1 LAIRAEGDQRAIEIG
16 VHPPWLVVRRRIDRA
31 ERRNVSVRGDFMK
44 LKFLGATREVT
55 GSSYFLDAGGEKIL
69 VDCGLFQEREYSYRN
84 WEAFPVPPDQIHHL
98 LLTHVHLD
106 HCGLIPKLVK
116 EGFAGDILLTP
127 ASRALF
133 PIVILDSARMQEE
146 DAAFKKRRHD
156 KEGRRGTYPEIPLY
170 TVQDAEKCFP
180 LLKEV
185 PYEEF
190 LSLNDQVKVCFHD
203 AGHILGSAMIEII
216 VQEENSPRNIIF
228 SGDIGQW
235 DKPLLGNPSVF
246 DRADYVVMES
256 TYGDRNHDNPQDIDD
271 RLSRVVN
278 DTVNAG
284 GNVLIP
290 TFAIERAQD
299 LLYHFSH
306 LAHAGEIPYVVTFL
320 DSPMAV
326 EITKVFE
333 QFKEYFEKQTPEL
346 FKDGQSP
353 FDFPGLKLADS
364 VEASK
369 TINLIRGSTI
379 IMAGSGMITGGRI
392 KHHLAREITRPEST
406 LLFVGYQA
414 AGTLGRQILDGV
426 SPVRILGQ
434 SYPVRMKVER
444 IDGFSAHA
452 GMNDLQRWLNN
463 FKSPPKH
470 VFLTHG
476 EEESIQSLE
485 NYLHSKGGWQVSAPI
500 YMEEFN
506 L

>member
-1 LAIRAEGDQRAIEIG
+1 MS
-16 VHPPWLVVRRRIDRA
+16 HS
-31 ERRNVSVRGDFMK
+31 ERLMK
-44 LKFLGATREVT
+44 IKFLGAARQVT
-55 GSSYFLDAGGEKIL
+55 GSCYLLDAGELKIL
-69 VDCGLFQEREYSYRN
+69 VDCGLFQERDYSYRN
-84 WEAFPVPPDQIHHL
+84 WEAFPFPPNRIDYL

-106 HCGLIPKLVK
+106 HSGLIPKLVK
-116 EGFAGDILLTP
+116 EGFARDVLLTP
-127 ASRALF
+127 ASKALF

-146 DAAFKKRRHD
+146 DAAYKKKRHIEEDRKGPH
-156 KEGRRGTYPEIPLY
+156 PEIPLY
-170 TVQDAEKCFP
+170 TVKDAEKCFP
-180 LLKEV
+180 LLKQV
-185 PYEEF
+185 PYEEL
-190 LSLNDQVKVCFHD
+190 LSLNDHVRVRFHD
-203 AGHILGSAMIEII
+203 AGHILGSAIIEII
-216 VQEENSPRNIIF
+216 VQDENGSQSIIF

-235 DKPLLGNPSVF
+235 DKPLLSNPSVF

-256 TYGDRNHDNPQDIDD
+256 TYGDRNHENLQDIDD
-271 RLSRVVN
+271 KLSRVVN
-278 DTVNAG
+278 DTVNAC
-284 GNVLIP
+284 GNLLIP

-299 LLYHFSH
+299 LLFHFGR
-306 LAHAGEIPYVVTFL
+306 LARAKKIPYVVTFL

-333 QFKEYFEKQTPEL
+333 QFEEYFERWTSNLIGEN
-346 FKDGQSP
+346 GSP
-353 FDFPGLKLADS
+353 FNFPGLKLAES

-369 TINLIRGSTI
+369 AINLIKGSVI

-434 SYPVRMKVER
+434 QYPVRIKVEK
-444 IDGFSAHA
+444 IDGFSGHA

-463 FKSPPKH
+463 FKSLPKH

-476 EEESIQSLE
+476 EEGSISSLE
-485 NYLHSKGGWQVSAPI
+485 NYLNSKGGWQVSAPK
-500 YMEEFN
+500 YLEEYV

>member
-1 LAIRAEGDQRAIEIG
+1 MKIR
-16 VHPPWLVVRRRIDRA
+16 
-31 ERRNVSVRGDFMK
+31 
-44 LKFLGATREVT
+44 FLGATRQVT
-55 GSSYFLDAGGEKIL
+55 GSSYFLDAGGVKIL
-69 VDCGLFQEREYSYRN
+69 VDCGLFQERDYSHRN
-84 WEAFPVPPDQIHHL
+84 WEAFPVPPDQIHCL

-106 HCGLIPKLVK
+106 HSGLIPKLVK

-127 ASRALF
+127 ASKELF

-146 DAAFKKRRHD
+146 DAAFKKKRHE
-156 KEGRRGTYPEIPLY
+156 KEGRGGLYPEIPLY

-180 LLKEV
+180 LLKDV

-190 LSLNDQVKVCFHD
+190 LPLNDRVKVCFHD
-203 AGHILGSAMIEII
+203 AGHILGSAMIEIVVQDENGSQSI
-216 VQEENSPRNIIF
+216 VF

-235 DKPLLGNPSVF
+235 DSPLVGNPSVF

-256 TYGDRNHDNPQDIDD
+256 TYGDRNHDSPQDIDD
-271 RLSRVVN
+271 RLCKVVN
-278 DTVNAG
+278 DTVRAG

-290 TFAIERAQD
+290 TFVVERAQE
-299 LLYHFSH
+299 LLYHFSR
-306 LAHAGEIPYVVTFL
+306 LARAERIPYVVIFL

-333 QFKEYFEKQTPEL
+333 QCKEYFDKETLDL
-346 FKDGQSP
+346 FKNGQSP
-353 FDFPGLKLADS
+353 FDFPELKLVES

-369 TINLIRGSTI
+369 AINLIKGSAV

-392 KHHLAREITRPEST
+392 KHHLVREITRPEST

-426 SPVRILGQ
+426 SPVRVLGQ
-434 SYPVRMKVER
+434 SYPVRMKIEK

-452 GMNDLQRWLNN
+452 GMDDLHRWLSN

-476 EEESIQSLE
+476 EEESILSLE
-485 NYLHSKGGWQVSAPI
+485 NYLHSKGGWEVSAPT
-500 YMEEFN
+500 YMEEYS

>member
-1 LAIRAEGDQRAIEIG
+1 MEI
-16 VHPPWLVVRRRIDRA
+16 
-31 ERRNVSVRGDFMK
+31 
-44 LKFLGATREVT
+44 KFLGATRQVT
-55 GSSYFLDAGGEKIL
+55 GSSYFLDAGGVKIL
-69 VDCGLFQEREYSYRN
+69 VDCGLFQERDYSHRN
-84 WEAFPVPPDQIHHL
+84 WEAFPVPPDQIHCV

-106 HCGLIPKLVK
+106 HSGLIPRLVK

-127 ASRALF
+127 ASKALF

-146 DAAFKKRRHD
+146 DAIFKKKRHD
-156 KEGRRGTYPEIPLY
+156 KEGRRGPYPEIPLY

-180 LLKEV
+180 LLKDV

-190 LSLNDQVKVCFHD
+190 LPLNDQVKVCFHD
-203 AGHILGSAMIEII
+203 AGHILGSAMIEVV
-216 VQEENSPRNIIF
+216 VQDENVSRNIIF

-235 DKPLLGNPSVF
+235 DKPLTHNPSVF
-246 DRADYVVMES
+246 DHADYVVMES
-256 TYGDRNHDNPQDIDD
+256 TYGNRNHDSPQDIDD
-271 RLSRVVN
+271 KLCKVVN
-278 DTVNAG
+278 DTVKAG

-299 LLYHFSH
+299 LLYHFNR
-306 LAHAGEIPYVVTFL
+306 LARAKRIPYVITFL

-333 QFKEYFEKQTPEL
+333 QCRKYFDKETLEL

-353 FDFPGLKLADS
+353 FDFPGLKLVES

-369 TINLIRGSTI
+369 AIDLIKGSTI

-392 KHHLAREITRPEST
+392 KHHLVREITHPEST

-414 AGTLGRQILDGV
+414 SGTLGRQILDGL

-434 SYPVRMKVER
+434 SYPVRMKIEK

-476 EEESIQSLE
+476 EEESILSLE
-485 NYLHSKGGWQVSAPI
+485 NYIQSKGGWQVSAPT
-500 YMEEFN
+500 YMEEYN

>member
-1 LAIRAEGDQRAIEIG
+1 MKIR
-16 VHPPWLVVRRRIDRA
+16 
-31 ERRNVSVRGDFMK
+31 
-44 LKFLGATREVT
+44 FLGATRQVT
-55 GSSYFLDAGGEKIL
+55 GSSYFLDAGGVKIL
-69 VDCGLFQEREYSYRN
+69 VDCGLFQERDYSHRN
-84 WEAFPVPPDQIHHL
+84 WEAFPVPPDQIHCL

-106 HCGLIPKLVK
+106 HSGLIPKLVK

-127 ASRALF
+127 ASKELF

-146 DAAFKKRRHD
+146 DAAFKKKRHE
-156 KEGRRGTYPEIPLY
+156 KEGRGGLYPEIPLY

-180 LLKEV
+180 LLKDV

-190 LSLNDQVKVCFHD
+190 LPLNDRVKVCFHN
-203 AGHILGSAMIEII
+203 AGHILGSAMIEIVVQDENGSQSI
-216 VQEENSPRNIIF
+216 VF

-235 DKPLLGNPSVF
+235 DSPLVGNPSVF

-256 TYGDRNHDNPQDIDD
+256 TYGDRNHDSPQDIDD
-271 RLSRVVN
+271 RLCKVVN
-278 DTVNAG
+278 DTVRAG

-290 TFAIERAQD
+290 TFVVERAQE
-299 LLYHFSH
+299 LLYHFSR
-306 LAHAGEIPYVVTFL
+306 LARAERIPYVVIFL

-333 QFKEYFEKQTPEL
+333 QCKEYFDKETLEL
-346 FKDGQSP
+346 FKNGQSP
-353 FDFPGLKLADS
+353 FDFPGLKLVES

-369 TINLIRGSTI
+369 AINLIKGSAV

-392 KHHLAREITRPEST
+392 KHHLVREITRPEST

-426 SPVRILGQ
+426 SPVRVLGQ
-434 SYPVRMKVER
+434 SYPIRMKIEK

-452 GMNDLQRWLNN
+452 GMDDLHRWLSN

-476 EEESIQSLE
+476 EEESILSLE
-485 NYLHSKGGWQVSAPI
+485 NYLHSKGGWEVSAPT
-500 YMEEFN
+500 YMEEYS

>member
-1 LAIRAEGDQRAIEIG
+1 MKIR
-16 VHPPWLVVRRRIDRA
+16 
-31 ERRNVSVRGDFMK
+31 
-44 LKFLGATREVT
+44 FLGATRQVT
-55 GSSYFLDAGGEKIL
+55 GSSYFLDAGGVKIL
-69 VDCGLFQEREYSYRN
+69 VDCGLFQERDYSHRN
-84 WEAFPVPPDQIHHL
+84 WEAFPIPPDQIHCL

-106 HCGLIPKLVK
+106 HSGLIPKLVK

-127 ASRALF
+127 ASKELF

-146 DAAFKKRRHD
+146 DAAFKKKRHE
-156 KEGRRGTYPEIPLY
+156 KEGRGGLYPEIPLY

-180 LLKEV
+180 LLKDV

-190 LSLNDQVKVCFHD
+190 LPLNDRVKVCFHD
-203 AGHILGSAMIEII
+203 AGHILGSAMIEIVVQDENGSQSI
-216 VQEENSPRNIIF
+216 VF

-235 DKPLLGNPSVF
+235 DSPLVGNPSVF

-256 TYGDRNHDNPQDIDD
+256 TYGDRNHDSPQDIDD
-271 RLSRVVN
+271 RLCKVVN
-278 DTVNAG
+278 DTVRAG

-290 TFAIERAQD
+290 TFVVERAQE
-299 LLYHFSH
+299 LLYHFSR
-306 LAHAGEIPYVVTFL
+306 LARAERIPYVVIFL

-333 QFKEYFEKQTPEL
+333 QCKEYFDKETLEL
-346 FKDGQSP
+346 FKNGQSP
-353 FDFPGLKLADS
+353 FDFPGLKLVES

-369 TINLIRGSTI
+369 AINLIKGSAV

-392 KHHLAREITRPEST
+392 KHHLVREITRPEST

-426 SPVRILGQ
+426 SPVRVLGQ
-434 SYPVRMKVER
+434 SYPVRMKIEK

-452 GMNDLQRWLNN
+452 GMDDLHRWLSN

-476 EEESIQSLE
+476 EEESILSLE
-485 NYLHSKGGWQVSAPI
+485 NYLHSKGGWEVSAPT
-500 YMEEFN
+500 YMEEYS